1 MAASGP
7 VPLHIIT
14 GFLGSGKTTLLNRL
28 LHAASGQGKKVGVIV
43 NEWGR
48 INIDGRLIA
57 HDGIELAEL
66 NNGQLFC
73 SCLSASFVQAL
84 VLFARH
90 PLDAVFVETSGMANP
105 LPLKELFAEME
116 KLTGRHYAYQGMTA
130 LVDPESFLEL
140 AEVVNADRGTD
151 HRPPAH
157 HHQQSGSRPPGNRA
171 QGSGKDPVAQLI
183 SRNH

>member
-28 LHAASGQGKKVGVIV
+28 LHAASGRKKVGVIV

-66 NNGQLFC
+66 STAG
-73 SCLSASFVQAL
+73 SF
-84 VLFARH
+84 FA
-90 PLDAVFVETSGMANP
+90 AAC
-105 LPLKELFAEME
+105 
-116 KLTGRHYAYQGMTA
+116 
-130 LVDPESFLEL
+130 
-140 AEVVNADRGTD
+140 
-151 HRPPAH
+151 PPA
-157 HHQQSGSRPPGNRA
+157 SYRRLSSSPDTPSTRYLSRLPAWRTPF
-171 QGSGKDPVAQLI
+171 P
-183 SRNH
+183 SRNCSPKWRS

>member
-84 VLFARH
+84 VLFARSTRY
-90 PLDAVFVETSGMANP
+90 LSR
-105 LPLKELFAEME
+105 LPAWRTPF
-116 KLTGRHYAYQGMTA
+116 
-130 LVDPESFLEL
+130 P
-140 AEVVNADRGTD
+140 
-151 HRPPAH
+151 
-157 HHQQSGSRPPGNRA
+157 
-171 QGSGKDPVAQLI
+171 
-183 SRNH
+183 SRNCSPKWRS